1 MRSLLIFL
9 ALTLSGSALA
19 DIPDILCN
27 ACRSV
32 DDYPRDYG
40 NYAYNQVLGDHPTLS
55 LEEGSRVK
63 VKNPQGDWAIVDLAF
78 VLDQTGLSLSIL
90 ILSYSFI
97 VPDGTIQI
105 RVQDPDGE
113 TLTYEVFVESPD
125 LRVGDG
131 TQTGTTEPTADS
143 TETDTVTLD
152 KISGGTDLLGGYD
165 ASANYYGGATYP
177 YYDIRL
183 INE

>member
-1 MRSLLIFL
+1 MRSLLTILVISFG
-9 ALTLSGSALA
+9 ASALA
-19 DIPDILCN
+19 DITEIRCDP
-27 ACRSV
+27 CRSV

-55 LEEGSRVK
+55 LAEGSRVK
-63 VKNPQGDWAIVDLAF
+63 VKNPQGDWAIVDQAF
-78 VLDQTGLSLSIL
+78 VLEGTGLSLSIL
-90 ILSYSFI
+90 VLSYSLV
-97 VPDGTIQI
+97 VPDGTIRI

-113 TLTYEVFVESPD
+113 MLTYEVFVESPD

-131 TQTGTTEPTADS
+131 TQTGTTESNTDT
-143 TETDTVTLD
+143 TEPDTVTLD
-152 KISGGTDLLGGYD
+152 KSSGGMDLLGGYD